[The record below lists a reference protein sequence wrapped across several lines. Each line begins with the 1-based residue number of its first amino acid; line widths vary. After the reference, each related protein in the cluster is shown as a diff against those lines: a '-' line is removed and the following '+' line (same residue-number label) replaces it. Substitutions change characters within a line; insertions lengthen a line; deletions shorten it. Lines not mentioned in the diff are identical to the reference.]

1 MSSSSVVELALKAA
15 QDILWTNLARSDEAA
30 VQAIRNI
37 VRTPGVK
44 RAVEHGNDTALTFV
58 LRATNQIVSGT
69 RPARDTVNM
78 LWAILDQS
86 ELNRLLGLP
95 QNSRMKVGRGSR
107 RPVGRGSAVDYVLVV
122 LCIG

>member
-1 MSSSSVVELALKAA
+1 MSSSSVVELAVKAA
-15 QDILWTNLARSDEAA
+15 QNILWTNLPPTDNLSDEAA

-95 QNSRMKVGRGSR
+95 QNSRMKVGPRKPPARWPWQR
-107 RPVGRGSAVDYVLVV
+107 R
-122 LCIG
+122 

>member
-1 MSSSSVVELALKAA
+1 MAVKAA
-15 QDILWTNLARSDEAA
+15 QNILWTNLPPTDNLSDEAA

-58 LRATNQIVSGT
+58 LRATNQIVSGI
-69 RPARDTVNM
+69 RPARDTVNL
-78 LWAILDQS
+78 LWAVLDQP

-95 QNSRMKVGRGSR
+95 QNSRMKVGPRKPPARWPWQR
-107 RPVGRGSAVDYVLVV
+107 R
-122 LCIG
+122 